1 MSAVQVLRK
10 KVDPAA
16 EGSQSSGSTPMAV
29 AVAARPMPASPS
41 PALRSSLVLWLR
53 SNGVSMLLW
62 MVSISIL
69 LGVWYVGTRYR
80 LEFYIRF
87 TNVPTPAEV
96 WQKVVQVNQS
106 GKFLLN
112 IGISVR
118 RILIGFSV
126 AVVLGS
132 LLGLL
137 IGRFRLMRD
146 LLFPIFEVLRPIPA
160 IAWVPMA
167 IMLWPTNEVSIV
179 FITFLGSFFPILINT
194 IHGVHSIDPVLIRA
208 ARSLGASEF
217 GLFTNVI
224 LPGAMPQIF
233 TGFSVG
239 MGVAWV
245 SLIAAEMISGQFGV
259 GYFTWEAYS
268 LVSYS
273 EIGLGMITI
282 GVLGLAC
289 SGAIQII
296 GRLLMPWSTYASAGK
311 K

>member
-1 MSAVQVLRK
+1 MSTVQALRK
-10 KVDPAA
+10 KDDPLADGPGA
-16 EGSQSSGSTPMAV
+16 GA
-29 AVAARPMPASPS
+29 PS
-41 PALRSSLVLWLR
+41 PAARVVTPPPVMQQPVAANPALLWLR
-53 SNGVSMLLW
+53 GNAVSMLLW
-62 MVSISIL
+62 VVSIGIL
-69 LGVWYVGTRYR
+69 LGIWYIGTRYK

-96 WQKVVQVNQS
+96 LQKVVEVNKS

-118 RILIGFSV
+118 RILIGFSI

-137 IGRFRLMRD
+137 IGRFRVMRD
-146 LLFPIFEVLRPIPA
+146 LLFPICEVLRPIPA

-208 ARSLGASEF
+208 ARSLGANEF
-217 GLFTNVI
+217 RLFANVI
-224 LPGAMPQIF
+224 LPGAMPHIF

-282 GVLGLAC
+282 GVLGLVC

>member
-1 MSAVQVLRK
+1 MSTVQALRK
-10 KVDPAA
+10 KDELVTEDREADGPAPVAAVIKQPAIQAPAA
-16 EGSQSSGSTPMAV
+16 RNPV
-29 AVAARPMPASPS
+29 
-41 PALRSSLVLWLR
+41 LLWLR

-62 MVSISIL
+62 VVSIGIL
-69 LGVWYVGTRYR
+69 LGIWYIGTRYK

-96 WQKVVQVNQS
+96 LQKVVEVNKS
-106 GKFLLN
+106 GKFLVN

-118 RILIGFSV
+118 RILIGFSI

-137 IGRFRLMRD
+137 IGRYRVMRD
-146 LLFPIFEVLRPIPA
+146 LLFPICEVLRPIPA

-208 ARSLGASEF
+208 ARSLGANEF
-217 GLFTNVI
+217 RLFANVI

-245 SLIAAEMISGQFGV
+245 SLIAAEMISGQFGI

-282 GVLGLAC
+282 GVLGLVC

>member
-1 MSAVQVLRK
+1 MSTVQALRK
-10 KVDPAA
+10 KDDPVTEDREADGPA
-16 EGSQSSGSTPMAV
+16 PV
-29 AVAARPMPASPS
+29 ATVIKPPPVMQPPVARN
-41 PALRSSLVLWLR
+41 PALLWLR

-62 MVSISIL
+62 VVSIAIL
-69 LGVWYVGTRYR
+69 LGIWYIGTRYK

-96 WQKVVQVNQS
+96 LQKVVEVNKS
-106 GKFLLN
+106 GKFLMN

-118 RILIGFSV
+118 RILIGFSI
-126 AVVLGS
+126 AVLLGS
-132 LLGLL
+132 FLGLL
-137 IGRFRLMRD
+137 IGRYRVIRD
-146 LLFPIFEVLRPIPA
+146 LLFPICEVLRPIPA

-208 ARSLGASEF
+208 ARSLGANEF
-217 GLFTNVI
+217 RLFANVI
-224 LPGAMPQIF
+224 LPGAMPHIF

-268 LVSYS
+268 LISYS

-282 GVLGLAC
+282 GVLGLVC
-289 SGAIQII
+289 SGAIQIT
-296 GRLLMPWSTYASAGK
+296 GRLLMPWSTYASAEK

>member
-1 MSAVQVLRK
+1 MSTVQALRK
-10 KVDPAA
+10 KADPVAADREADGPAPLAAVIKSPQEIQAPAA
-16 EGSQSSGSTPMAV
+16 
-29 AVAARPMPASPS
+29 RN
-41 PALRSSLVLWLR
+41 PALLWLR

-62 MVSISIL
+62 VISIAIL
-69 LGVWYVGTRYR
+69 LGIWYIGTRYK

-96 WQKVVQVNQS
+96 MQKVVEVNKS
-106 GKFLLN
+106 GKFMLN

-118 RILIGFSV
+118 RILIGFSI
-126 AVVLGS
+126 AVILGS

-137 IGRFRLMRD
+137 IGRYRVMRD
-146 LLFPIFEVLRPIPA
+146 LLFPICEVLRPIPA

-217 GLFTNVI
+217 RLFANVI
-224 LPGAMPQIF
+224 LPGAMPHIF

-245 SLIAAEMISGQFGV
+245 SLIAAEMISGQFGI

-268 LVSYS
+268 LVSYA

-282 GVLGLAC
+282 GVLGLVC

-296 GRLLMPWSTYASAGK
+296 GRLLMPWSTYASAEK

>member
-1 MSAVQVLRK
+1 MSTVQALRK
-10 KVDPAA
+10 EESPVADDRGGIRPPPAA
-16 EGSQSSGSTPMAV
+16 
-29 AVAARPMPASPS
+29 AAAMPASVVP
-41 PALRSSLVLWLR
+41 PAAGNPAVRWLR
-53 SNGVSMLLW
+53 DNAASMLLW
-62 MVSISIL
+62 VVSIGIL
-69 LGVWYVGTRYR
+69 LGVWYIGTRYK

-96 WQKVVQVNQS
+96 LQKVVEVNQS

-118 RILIGFSV
+118 RILIGFSI

-137 IGRFRLMRD
+137 IGRYRVMRD
-146 LLFPIFEVLRPIPA
+146 LLFPICEVLRPIPA

-208 ARSLGASEF
+208 ARSLGANEF
-217 GLFTNVI
+217 RLFTNVI
-224 LPGAMPQIF
+224 LPGAMPHIF

-296 GRLLMPWSTYASAGK
+296 GRLLMPWSTYAGSGK

>member
-1 MSAVQVLRK
+1 MSTVQALRK
-10 KVDPAA
+10 KDDPVTEDREADGPA
-16 EGSQSSGSTPMAV
+16 P
-29 AVAARPMPASPS
+29 VAAVIKPPPVMQPPVARN
-41 PALRSSLVLWLR
+41 PALLWLR

-62 MVSISIL
+62 LVSIAIL
-69 LGVWYVGTRYR
+69 LGIWYIGTRYK

-96 WQKVVQVNQS
+96 LQKVVEVNKS
-106 GKFLLN
+106 GKFLMN

-118 RILIGFSV
+118 RILIGFSI
-126 AVVLGS
+126 AVLLGS
-132 LLGLL
+132 FLGLL
-137 IGRFRLMRD
+137 IGRYRVIRD
-146 LLFPIFEVLRPIPA
+146 LLFPICEVLRPIPA

-208 ARSLGASEF
+208 ARSLGANEF
-217 GLFTNVI
+217 RLFANVI
-224 LPGAMPQIF
+224 LPGAMPHIF

-282 GVLGLAC
+282 GVLGLVC
-289 SGAIQII
+289 SGAIQIT
-296 GRLLMPWSTYASAGK
+296 GRLLMPWSTYASAEK

>member
-1 MSAVQVLRK
+1 MSTVQALRK
-10 KVDPAA
+10 EESPVAEDRGGICPPPAA
-16 EGSQSSGSTPMAV
+16 AAAV
-29 AVAARPMPASPS
+29 PAYAAQPAVGNPVAR
-41 PALRSSLVLWLR
+41 WLR
-53 SNGVSMLLW
+53 DNGTSMLLW
-62 MVSISIL
+62 IVSIGIL
-69 LGVWYVGTRYR
+69 LGVWYIGTRYK

-96 WQKVVQVNQS
+96 LQKVVEVNQS

-118 RILIGFSV
+118 RILIGFSI

-137 IGRFRLMRD
+137 IGRYRVMRD
-146 LLFPIFEVLRPIPA
+146 LLFPICEVLRPIPA

-208 ARSLGASEF
+208 ARSLGANEF
-217 GLFTNVI
+217 RLFTNVI
-224 LPGAMPQIF
+224 LPGAMPHIF

-289 SGAIQII
+289 SGGIQII
-296 GRLLMPWSTYASAGK
+296 GKLLMPWSTYSGSGK

>member
-1 MSAVQVLRK
+1 MSTVQALRK
-10 KVDPAA
+10 KADPAA
-16 EGSQSSGSTPMAV
+16 GGGEAGGPAPLAV
-29 AVAARPMPASPS
+29 VARPLPAAQPS
-41 PALRSSLVLWLR
+41 TFRNPLLPWLR
-53 SNGVSMLLW
+53 SNGLSMLLW
-62 MVSISIL
+62 MVSIGIL
-69 LGVWYVGTRYR
+69 LGVWYVGTRYK

-87 TNVPTPAEV
+87 TNVPTPGEV
-96 WQKVVQVNQS
+96 LQKVVEVNQS

-137 IGRFRLMRD
+137 IGRYRLMRD

-217 GLFTNVI
+217 RLFTNVI

-268 LVSYS
+268 LVSYA

-289 SGAIQII
+289 SGAIQVI
-296 GRLLMPWSTYASAGK
+296 GRLLMPWSTYAGAGK

>member
-1 MSAVQVLRK
+1 MSTVQALRK
-10 KVDPAA
+10 KDDPVTEDREADGPA
-16 EGSQSSGSTPMAV
+16 PV
-29 AVAARPMPASPS
+29 ATVIKPPPVMQPPVARN
-41 PALRSSLVLWLR
+41 PALLWLR

-62 MVSISIL
+62 VVSIAIL
-69 LGVWYVGTRYR
+69 LGIWYIGTRYK

-96 WQKVVQVNQS
+96 LQKVVEVNKS
-106 GKFLLN
+106 GKFLMN

-118 RILIGFSV
+118 RILIGFSI
-126 AVVLGS
+126 AVLLGS
-132 LLGLL
+132 FLGLL
-137 IGRFRLMRD
+137 IGRYRVIRD
-146 LLFPIFEVLRPIPA
+146 LLFPICEVLRPIPA

-208 ARSLGASEF
+208 ARSLGANEF
-217 GLFTNVI
+217 RLFANVI
-224 LPGAMPQIF
+224 LPGAMPHIF

-282 GVLGLAC
+282 GVLGLVC
-289 SGAIQII
+289 SGAIQIT
-296 GRLLMPWSTYASAGK
+296 GRLLMPWSTYASAEK

>member
-1 MSAVQVLRK
+1 MSTVQALRK
-10 KVDPAA
+10 EGDPVTGGRGADVPA
-16 EGSQSSGSTPMAV
+16 L
-29 AVAARPMPASPS
+29 VAAVTKSP
-41 PALRSSLVLWLR
+41 PALQAPVARNPALLWLR

-62 MVSISIL
+62 VVSIAML
-69 LGVWYVGTRYR
+69 LGIWYIGTRYK

-96 WQKVVQVNQS
+96 LQKVVEVNKS
-106 GKFLLN
+106 GKFMLN

-118 RILIGFSV
+118 RILIGFSI
-126 AVVLGS
+126 AVLLGS

-137 IGRFRLMRD
+137 IGRYRVMRD
-146 LLFPIFEVLRPIPA
+146 LLFPICEVLRPIPA

-208 ARSLGASEF
+208 ARSLGANEF
-217 GLFTNVI
+217 RLFSNVI
-224 LPGAMPQIF
+224 LPGAMPHIF

-268 LVSYS
+268 LVSYP

-282 GVLGLAC
+282 GVLGLVC